1 MLSKE
6 NHSSNRVCIK
16 SVMMMLKLRIIEA
29 LKEPIL
35 AMKEVARVMIF
46 QHACKYSSEH
56 L

>member
-6 NHSSNRVCIK
+6 NHSSKRICIK
-16 SVMMMLKLRIIEA
+16 SVMMMFNLRIPEA

-46 QHACKYSSEH
+46 QHACT
-56 L
+56 

>member
-6 NHSSNRVCIK
+6 NHSSKRVCIK
-16 SVMMMLKLRIIEA
+16 SVMMLKLRIIEA